1 MAKMT
6 KTALENALRAKT
18 VKTLMEL
25 IGENEEVMQVA
36 GNVFAYPTVDE
47 EGNDA
52 WIEITVKVPKGE
64 RIPKDEGGGFAGYD
78 GYSMAEFYAQEQNAK
93 VEEAKAKKAK
103 ADAKALSKAKKS
115 KTSKPATETEVNEEG
130 GE

>member
-78 GYSMAEFYAQEQNAK
+78 GYSMAEFYAQEQTAK
-93 VEEAKAKKAK
+93 AEEARAKQAK

-115 KTSKPATETEVNEEG
+115 KATEPATETEVNEEG